1 MTPSNG
7 KLTPRERMRRAMNHK
22 EPDRVP
28 FDFGSTA
35 VTSIAGLAYEKL
47 KKHLGVE
54 SETEILAKQGM
65 VAFVDERI
73 LEKFQVDT
81 RPLMIGAPDNWRDI
95 EVDELTYQDEWGV
108 QWQRTEESNSYFLLK
123 GGLEGDENGTLEALR
138 RYQWPDP
145 KDPGRYRGL
154 AERARKLHEDT
165 DYSVVF
171 TSAATFWADAEWI
184 RGFGDFYSDLVT
196 NKKFVHELLD
206 KLLEI
211 RLDMTERSLVEVD
224 GYVDVILTG
233 DDLGTQN
240 GPMLSVPMYEEFIKP
255 RQKILFDAVRKG
267 APDAKI
273 LYHCDGCID
282 MFLPHLIEI
291 GIDGLNPVQ
300 VSAKN
305 MGNTKRLKR
314 EFGQDLF
321 FWGGVDTGRVIPFGT
336 RDEVFE
342 EVKRRIDDMGEG
354 GGYVLNF
361 VHNIQ
366 DEVPPENVFAMFEA
380 ALEYG
385 EY

>member
-1 MTPSNG
+1 
-7 KLTPRERMRRAMNHK
+7 
-22 EPDRVP
+22 
-28 FDFGSTA
+28 
-35 VTSIAGLAYEKL
+35 
-47 KKHLGVE
+47 
-54 SETEILAKQGM
+54 
-65 VAFVDERI
+65 
-73 LEKFQVDT
+73 
-81 RPLMIGAPDNWRDI
+81 
-95 EVDELTYQDEWGV
+95 
-108 QWQRTEESNSYFLLK
+108 
-123 GGLEGDENGTLEALR
+123 
-138 RYQWPDP
+138 
-145 KDPGRYRGL
+145 
-154 AERARKLHEDT
+154 
-165 DYSVVF
+165 VF

-366 DEVPPENVFAMFEA
+366 DEVPPENVCAMFEA